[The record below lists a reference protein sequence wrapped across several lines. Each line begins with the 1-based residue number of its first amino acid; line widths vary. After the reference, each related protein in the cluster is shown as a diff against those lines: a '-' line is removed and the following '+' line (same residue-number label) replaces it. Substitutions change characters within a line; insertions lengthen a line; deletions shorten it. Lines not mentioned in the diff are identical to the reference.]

1 MNHPWGARE
10 GNMATHRRPKLL
22 EQTIILMVL
31 GVLIGGL
38 GGVAVGFITGRA
50 PSESAS
56 Q

>member
-1 MNHPWGARE
+1 
-10 GNMATHRRPKLL
+10 MATHRRPKLL